1 MTASG
6 HARPRL
12 IGVKS
17 FCHLLTEPHQLDTL
31 TAQSW
36 LVEGQMQFD
45 QLKRREFFTLLGGG
59 AVALPLAAG
68 AQQATVPASRL
79 YDGEWS
85 GSATATI
92 GPCKPALVTLT
103 VTGRVGTG
111 QVKFERDVA
120 NIGGTVRED
129 GSFGAT
135 IGFRPLT
142 GNFAGDMFE
151 GTFDIFGCAWKMIL
165 NMKKP

>member
-1 MTASG
+1 
-6 HARPRL
+6 
-12 IGVKS
+12 
-17 FCHLLTEPHQLDTL
+17 
-31 TAQSW
+31 
-36 LVEGQMQFD
+36 MQFN
-45 QLKRREFFTLLGGG
+45 QLKRREFLMLLGDG

-68 AQQATVPASRL
+68 AQEAPANRL

-85 GSATATI
+85 GSATATT
-92 GPCKPALVTLT
+92 GRCKPALVTLT
-103 VTGRVGTG
+103 VSGRVGTG
-111 QVKFERDVA
+111 QVRFERDVA

>member
-1 MTASG
+1 
-6 HARPRL
+6 
-12 IGVKS
+12 
-17 FCHLLTEPHQLDTL
+17 
-31 TAQSW
+31 
-36 LVEGQMQFD
+36 MQFN
-45 QLKRREFFTLLGGG
+45 QLKRREFITLLGGG

-85 GSATATI
+85 GSATATT

>member
-1 MTASG
+1 
-6 HARPRL
+6 
-12 IGVKS
+12 
-17 FCHLLTEPHQLDTL
+17 
-31 TAQSW
+31 
-36 LVEGQMQFD
+36 
-45 QLKRREFFTLLGGG
+45 
-59 AVALPLAAG
+59 
-68 AQQATVPASRL
+68 
-79 YDGEWS
+79 
-85 GSATATI
+85 
-92 GPCKPALVTLT
+92 
-103 VTGRVGTG
+103 
-111 QVKFERDVA
+111 VA

>member
-1 MTASG
+1 MGSPCRTE
-6 HARPRL
+6 ARN
-12 IGVKS
+12 
-17 FCHLLTEPHQLDTL
+17 
-31 TAQSW
+31 
-36 LVEGQMQFD
+36 
-45 QLKRREFFTLLGGG
+45 RRE
-59 AVALPLAAG
+59 
-68 AQQATVPASRL
+68 
-79 YDGEWS
+79 WS
-85 GSATATI
+85 
-92 GPCKPALVTLT
+92 
-103 VTGRVGTG
+103 
-111 QVKFERDVA
+111 ERDVA

>member
-1 MTASG
+1 
-6 HARPRL
+6 
-12 IGVKS
+12 
-17 FCHLLTEPHQLDTL
+17 
-31 TAQSW
+31 
-36 LVEGQMQFD
+36 MQFN

-85 GSATATI
+85 GSDGNDWSMQASPRDADRHS
-92 GPCKPALVTLT
+92 

-111 QVKFERDVA
+111 QVRFERDVA

-151 GTFDIFGCAWKMIL
+151 GTFEIFGCAWKMIL

>member
-1 MTASG
+1 M
-6 HARPRL
+6 R
-12 IGVKS
+12 
-17 FCHLLTEPHQLDTL
+17 
-31 TAQSW
+31 
-36 LVEGQMQFD
+36 
-45 QLKRREFFTLLGGG
+45 RRELITLLGG
-59 AVALPLAAG
+59 AAALPLAAG
-68 AQQATVPASRL
+68 AQEAPANRL

-85 GSATATI
+85 GSATATT
-92 GPCKPALVTLT
+92 GRCKPALVTLT

-111 QVKFERDVA
+111 QVRFERDVA
-120 NIGGTVRED
+120 NMGGTVRED

>member
-1 MTASG
+1 M
-6 HARPRL
+6 H
-12 IGVKS
+12 
-17 FCHLLTEPHQLDTL
+17 FHQ
-31 TAQSW
+31 W
-36 LVEGQMQFD
+36 
-45 QLKRREFFTLLGGG
+45 KRREVITLLG
-59 AVALPLAAG
+59 AATVESPLTAG

-85 GSATATI
+85 GSATTTT

-103 VTGRVGTG
+103 VTGRIVTG
-111 QVKFERDVA
+111 QVRFERDVA

-135 IGFRPLT
+135 IGFRPLI

-151 GTFDIFGCAWKMIL
+151 GTFDMFGCAWKMIL

>member
-1 MTASG
+1 
-6 HARPRL
+6 
-12 IGVKS
+12 
-17 FCHLLTEPHQLDTL
+17 
-31 TAQSW
+31 
-36 LVEGQMQFD
+36 MQFD
-45 QLKRREFFTLLGGG
+45 RLKRREFITLLGG
-59 AVALPLAAG
+59 AAKWPLAAS

-85 GSATATI
+85 GSATATN
-92 GPCKPALVTLT
+92 GPCKPARVTLT
-103 VTGRVGTG
+103 VTGRVVTG
-111 QVKFERDVA
+111 QVRFERDVA

>member
-17 FCHLLTEPHQLDTL
+17 FCHLTEPHQLDTL

-68 AQQATVPASRL
+68 AQQATVPVSRL

-85 GSATATI
+85 GSATATT

-142 GNFAGDMFE
+142 GNFAGNMFE

>member
-1 MTASG
+1 MKRLLFIVASVIFWMLSPQTG
-6 HARPRL
+6 DA
-12 IGVKS
+12 
-17 FCHLLTEPHQLDTL
+17 
-31 TAQSW
+31 
-36 LVEGQMQFD
+36 
-45 QLKRREFFTLLGGG
+45 GG
-59 AVALPLAAG
+59 P
-68 AQQATVPASRL
+68 
-79 YDGEWS
+79 YDGQWS
-85 GSATATI
+85 GSATATT